1 MQITLKRGAKGKMF
15 GPHLT
20 LDLYGCDKEKLDDV
34 DYITKVMSEIPEE
47 LEMNKFSAPQI
58 TDVPAQGE
66 DSFDRGGITGF
77 VILVESHMAIHTFP
91 SDGYASFD
99 IFSCKDFDRK
109 YAADLLMKKL
119 GATKVETNF
128 ITRGREFVKHYPRNP
143 SKAAE
148 IAYRERVS
156 IAGNS
161 R

>member
-1 MQITLKRGAKGKMF
+1 MF

-20 LDLYGCDKEKLDDV
+20 LDLYGCDKEKLADAGF
-34 DYITKVMSEIPEE
+34 IAKVMSEVPNE
-47 LEMNKFSAPQI
+47 LEMNKFSEPHI

-91 SDGYASFD
+91 ADGYASFD
-99 IFSCKDFDRK
+99 IFSCKDFDKK
-109 YAADLLMKKL
+109 YASDLLMKKL
-119 GATKVETNF
+119 GAKKVETNF
-128 ITRGREFVKHYPRNP
+128 ITRGRGFTKHYPRNP

-148 IAYRERVS
+148 VAYRERISV
-156 IAGNS
+156 AGNT